1 MVYDILLRRGF
12 VKQVTDEVN
21 IRNALSGK
29 SLTCYIGFD
38 PTADSLHVGSLIPIM
53 ALVHLQ
59 HAGHRPIVIVGGG
72 TALIGDPSGKT
83 EMRQMLTRE
92 TIDSNKAKIQ
102 QQIARYLQF
111 GDGLALMLNNADWLL
126 PLNYIEFLRDIGRHF
141 RVNEMIRAEGYRQ
154 RLEREVGLSFVEFN
168 YQLLQ
173 AYDFLVLNQ
182 KYQCELQLGGDDQW
196 GNILAGVDL
205 TRRVAQKTV
214 HGLTFPLITTSS
226 GAKMGKTAQGAVWL
240 DADRTSPYE
249 FYQYWRNT
257 EDADVGRFLRYF
269 TLLPL
274 EQIEELDQLEGQA
287 INQAKEVLAFEATKL
302 CHGEQAAEDTQ
313 QAARA
318 LFGGDKSHIASAP
331 TAGLPRSEL
340 RTGIPIVEL
349 LARTSLVASKSDAI
363 RQIKQGGISINDEK
377 IPSTDVVVTESFA
390 HEGRVL
396 LRKGKKSYFVFE
408 LTEE

>member
-1 MVYDILLRRGF
+1 MVFDILLRRGF
-12 VKQVTDEVN
+12 VKQLTDEAN
-21 IRNALSGK
+21 IRSALSK
-29 SLTCYIGFD
+29 QSLTCYIGFD

-59 HAGHRPIVIVGGG
+59 SAGHRPIIIIGGG

-83 EMRQMLTRE
+83 EIRKMLTRE
-92 TIDSNKAKIQ
+92 TIEANKIKIQ
-102 QQIARYLQF
+102 QQISRYLMF
-111 GDGLALMLNNADWLL
+111 GDGQALMLDNSEWLF

-205 TRRVAQKTV
+205 IRRVAHKSV
-214 HGLTFPLITTSS
+214 YGLTFPLITTAS

-240 DADRTSPYE
+240 DEERTSPYE

-257 EDADVGRFLRYF
+257 DDADVGRFLRYF

-274 EQIEELDQLEGQA
+274 EQIEELDKLEGQA

-302 CHGEQAAEDTQ
+302 CHGEQAAEETRQ
-313 QAARA
+313 TTMA
-318 LFGGDKSHIASAP
+318 LFGGDKSHTASVP
-331 TAGLPRSEL
+331 STSLPKSDLEA
-340 RTGIPIVEL
+340 GIPVVEL
-349 LARTSLVASKSDAI
+349 LSRTTLVTSKSDAI
-363 RQIKQGGISINDEK
+363 RQIRQGGISINDKK
-377 IPSTDVVVTESFA
+377 ILSTDVVVTEDFV
-390 HEGRVL
+390 HEGWVL
-396 LRKGKKSYFVFE
+396 VRKGKKSYFVFN